1 MTSLGC
7 PAPSDNVAIVTR
19 RLEANSEICFDGE
32 TFELSHTILEGHRY
46 AIRPIPVGE
55 PLLSWGLPFGFAI
68 SQIRPGDYVC
78 NQKMIDSLSLRHL
91 DFDLPTHP
99 NFRDEIITYHLDEE
113 NFQSGAP
120 VSRYDDDRFFDGY
133 QREGRTRRWHAKL
146 HCGHEHNLADF
157 RLCQHP
163 SEPNEGCRRGL

>member
-1 MTSLGC
+1 MDNQYNFYDIARL

-32 TFELSHTILEGHRY
+32 TFELSHTILEGHRF
-46 AIRPIPVGE
+46 AIKPIPVGE

-91 DFDLPTHP
+91 DIDLPTHP

-113 NFQSGAP
+113 NFQPGAP
-120 VSRYDDDRFFDGY
+120 VSRHDDDRFFEGY
-133 QREGRTRRWHAKL
+133 QREGGAALARGITLWLWAQL
-146 HCGHEHNLADF
+146 H
-157 RLCQHP
+157 
-163 SEPNEGCRRGL
+163 GLPALSTLWWGE